1 MVEPSKG
8 RVYYP
13 ACESGGMFMQS
24 EKIAEEN
31 QGKISDLLI
40 YGQESK
46 TTTWKL
52 CKMNLAIRGLDGNIG
67 VTYCFEFHFR

>member
-1 MVEPSKG
+1 
-8 RVYYP
+8 
-13 ACESGGMFMQS
+13 MQS
-24 EKIAEEN
+24 EKIAEEH

-67 VTYCFEFHFR
+67 VTYSFEFHVR